1 MIALVEEFFLRERE
15 GDVGL
20 LLAFVF
26 LLDLRELETEGTADS
41 RSPVCLFFGG
51 REAASLLLGLLRPF
65 FPLSSFS
72 GSLPAKR

>member
-1 MIALVEEFFLRERE
+1 MLVCFW
-15 GDVGL
+15 L
-20 LLAFVF
+20 LFF